1 MFQKKECLLTIK
13 KERRWS
19 HQLGLRVHHTQ
30 HFLLHIFEFV
40 MAKIRNVIW
49 LVHEEL
55 LNKVKLII

>member
-19 HQLGLRVHHTQ
+19 HQLRLGVHHIQ

-40 MAKIRNVIW
+40 MAEIRNVIW

-55 LNKVKLII
+55 LY